1 MNITKLV
8 LRKIKKKEN
17 HMENYFKIYKCKNN
31 DVTVNSLL
39 IGEAITTNAKLIA
52 DHSNTFF
59 YKCCC

>member
-1 MNITKLV
+1 
-8 LRKIKKKEN
+8 
-17 HMENYFKIYKCKNN
+17 MENYFKIYKCKNN